1 MIAILA
7 GLKTAQGWIA
17 AIPQIVIVLL
27 VTLPLTFLLGQCSG
41 ARSANAKNQAAR
53 AVANV
58 AIVQQDG
65 SAKEVAAAERVADT
79 VLIDAKHKELLD
91 AIQSAPDSAPDASRV
106 AFGCQ
111 RLRQSGRDEAS
122 LPLVCRSEGGVQ
134 AGTH

>member
-1 MIAILA
+1 MIPILA

-17 AIPQIVIVLL
+17 AIPQIVLVLL

-41 ARSANAKNQAAR
+41 ARNANASNKAAR

-58 AIVQQDG
+58 AIIQQDG
-65 SAKEVAAAERVADT
+65 SAKEVAATERLTDT
-79 VLIDAKHKELLD
+79 VLVDAKHKELLD

-122 LPLVCRSEGGVQ
+122 LPSVCRPAGGAQ
-134 AGTH
+134 AGSH